1 MSEAIEGGLFH
12 PNCKHRST
20 TYFYDLKKEQ
30 GKLQDDGIENPPE
43 EQEHRKNQL
52 HIQQQK
58 RLETGSLDP
67 RNIETAR
74 QRKEQWI
81 EKDKIVKKSVRFF
94 YCFYPII
101 KITKGGISMCRNY
114 EVKDITKT
122 SRGISFLPKIKA
134 EGAKTFEV
142 VFSRLQAKKSLWIE
156 IPVPMEMQNQV
167 LDLFFV
173 DIRGYLYQ
181 METKKQSDCIGFYTN
196 KVGFYI
202 LMARK
207 QEKSTTLSKLR
218 SSLYRV

>member
-1 MSEAIEGGLFH
+1 MKSGMLRIDSYLPMRIRLCGW
-12 PNCKHRST
+12 KHWEVSKYRDQSLIKLELVRWRVHELINSGKGICAYAKSANGVIT
-20 TYFYDLKKEQ
+20 NKTKKLKK
-30 GKLQDDGIENPPE
+30 
-43 EQEHRKNQL
+43 
-52 HIQQQK
+52 
-58 RLETGSLDP
+58 
-67 RNIETAR
+67 
-74 QRKEQWI
+74 
-81 EKDKIVKKSVRFF
+81 KDKIVKKSVRFF
-94 YCFYPII
+94 YCFRSII

-156 IPVPMEMQNQV
+156 IPVPMEMKNQV

-173 DIRGYLYQ
+173 DIRGNLYQ